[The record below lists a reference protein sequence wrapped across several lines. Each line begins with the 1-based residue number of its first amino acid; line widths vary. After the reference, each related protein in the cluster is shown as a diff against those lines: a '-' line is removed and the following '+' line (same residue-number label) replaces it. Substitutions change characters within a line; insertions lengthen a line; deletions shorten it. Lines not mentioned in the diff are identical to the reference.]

1 MKTLEKVIFGFI
13 ISAILLYGI
22 FMITFTLGMIDTN
35 RAKPIDADIVSECVT
50 DIQNSNKTL
59 KLKKLELY
67 YQQGKIHANIYF
79 DNNLSLDESKI
90 VVKSLKDFILK
101 DKINNY
107 LSKKYISQL
116 NIVATIYSKDN
127 SYYYQCSYYLES
139 TNNRSVK
146 NNYYKTW
153 DLTKSSGETIETI
166 NID

>member
-1 MKTLEKVIFGFI
+1 MKIFEKVIFGLI
-13 ISAILLYGI
+13 ISTILLYGI

-35 RAKPIDADIVSECVT
+35 RAKQIDADIVSECVT
-50 DIQNSNKTL
+50 DMQNSNKAL
-59 KLKKLELY
+59 KLKNLELY

-107 LSKKYISQL
+107 LSKKHSSQL
-116 NIVATIYSKDN
+116 NIRVTIYSKDN
-127 SYYYQCSYYLES
+127 SYYYQCPYYIES
-139 TNNRSVK
+139 INNWPVK
-146 NNYYKTW
+146 SNYKTW
-153 DLTKSSGETIETI
+153 YLTESSGETIETM